1 MKGLQNFLEFI
12 NTNWTTIAV
21 CIGLILGI
29 IAKIKNFLGKTD
41 EEKIEIVKTQIREV
55 MLKLISDAEVDYEA
69 WNKAGSIKRAQVVQ
83 RVYEQWPILNKAA
96 SQEDII
102 KWIDTQIDESL
113 KILRK
118 IVEENKKPATTEEVI
133 ASTQV
138 ITEPGEVNG

>member
-118 IVEENKKPATTEEVI
+118 IVEENKKPTTTEEVI

-138 ITEPGEVNG
+138 ITSPGEANG

>member
-1 MKGLQNFLEFI
+1 MKGLRNFLEFI

-21 CIGLILGI
+21 CIGLIFGI
-29 IAKIKNFLGKTD
+29 ITKIKNFLGKTD
-41 EEKIEIVKTQIREV
+41 EEKIDIVKTQIREV

-138 ITEPGEVNG
+138 ITSPGEANG